1 MLDAS
6 DRLEAVGDPALRDAL
21 LYVRGAARPVTADDF
36 AAHAGIH
43 RNVARSRLERLVEA
57 GLLDVAFERRS
68 GRAGPGGGR
77 PAKTYRAT
85 PELAGI
91 EFPAR
96 RYEALLGLLA
106 DGLSR
111 PRLRAVGVAFGH
123 ELARSAGLAS
133 TRNRKR
139 GFDRICS
146 ALRSLGYQTTV
157 ERADEQG
164 AVLAT
169 PTCPL
174 RPLVVTRPETAAI
187 DEGMWIGLTEAA
199 LDGVS
204 ASAVTCGTHG
214 CLQAHE
220 SCRIT
225 IEIQE
230 GTT

>member
-1 MLDAS
+1 MLEAA
-6 DRLEAVGDPALRDAL
+6 DRLGAVGDPALRDAL
-21 LYVRGAARPVTADDF
+21 LYVRGAEQPITADDL
-36 AAHAGIH
+36 AAHSGIH
-43 RNVARSRLERLVEA
+43 RNVARSRLERLVAAE
-57 GLLDVAFERRS
+57 LLEVGFERRS

-77 PAKTYRAT
+77 PAKTYSAT
-85 PELAGI
+85 PELTGI

-106 DGLSR
+106 DGVSK
-111 PRLRAVGVAFGH
+111 PKLRAVGVAFGH
-123 ELARSAGLAS
+123 ELARNSGLTS
-133 TRNRKR
+133 TRNRRR
-139 GFDRICS
+139 GFDRVCA
-146 ALRSLGYQTTV
+146 ALRSLGYQATV
-157 ERADEQG
+157 EEADERR
-164 AVLAT
+164 AVIAT

-204 ASAVTCGTHG
+204 AAAVTCGTHG
-214 CLQAHE
+214 CLREQQ

>member
-1 MLDAS
+1 MLEAPG
-6 DRLEAVGDPALRDAL
+6 RLEAVGDPALRDAL
-21 LYVRGAARPVTADDF
+21 LYVRGAEQPITADDL
-36 AAHAGIH
+36 AAHSGVH
-43 RNVARSRLERLVEA
+43 RNVARSRLERLVAA
-57 GLLDVAFERRS
+57 GLLGTAFERRS

-77 PAKTYRAT
+77 PAKTYQAT

-106 DGLSR
+106 DGLSK

-123 ELARSAGLAS
+123 ELARSAGLTS
-133 TRNRKR
+133 TRNRRR
-139 GFDRICS
+139 GFDRLCS

-157 ERADEQG
+157 EEADEQR

-174 RPLVVTRPETAAI
+174 RPLVVSRPETAVI

-204 ASAVTCGTHG
+204 AAAVTCGTHG
-214 CLQAHE
+214 CVHAHE

>member
-1 MLDAS
+1 MRESA

-21 LYVRGAARPVTADDF
+21 LYVRGAERPITADDL
-36 AAHAGIH
+36 AAHSSIH
-43 RNVARSRLERLVEA
+43 RNVARSRLERLVAAE
-57 GLLDVAFERRS
+57 LLEVGFERRS

-77 PAKTYRAT
+77 PAKTYGAT

-106 DGLSR
+106 DGLSMAK
-111 PRLRAVGVAFGH
+111 LRAVGVAFGH

-133 TRNRKR
+133 TRNRRR
-139 GFDRICS
+139 GFDRVCA
-146 ALRSLGYQTTV
+146 ALRSLGYQATV
-157 ERADEQG
+157 EEADEQR
-164 AVLAT
+164 AVIAT

-174 RPLVVTRPETAAI
+174 RPLVVIKPETAAI

-199 LDGVS
+199 LEGVS
-204 ASAVTCGTHG
+204 AAAVTCGTHG
-214 CLQAHE
+214 CLRAHE